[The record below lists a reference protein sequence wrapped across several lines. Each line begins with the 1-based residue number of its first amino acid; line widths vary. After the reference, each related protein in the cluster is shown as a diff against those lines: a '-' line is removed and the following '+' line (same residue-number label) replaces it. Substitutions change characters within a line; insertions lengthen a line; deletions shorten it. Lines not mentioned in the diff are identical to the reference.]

1 MKILFA
7 FFLLLFVFANQ
18 QIFAQKTT
26 FILLRH
32 AEKDVSPTADKRN
45 PDLSEVGKK
54 RAESLFAVIRKYKP
68 QEIFST
74 IYVRTRATITPLSL
88 ELFPPYRLQTQFYD
102 ATEQEEFSEKLLQTK
117 SRCVVV
123 VGHSNSVP
131 ALANLLLKENKY
143 KDLAESEYN
152 KIFIVEVNRKKNMA
166 KAEVIEY

>member
-1 MKILFA
+1 MKILIA
-7 FFLLLFVFANQ
+7 FFLLLFVFSNQ
-18 QIFAQKTT
+18 QVFAQKTT

-45 PDLSEVGKK
+45 PDLSEAGKK
-54 RAESLFAVIRKYKP
+54 RAESLFSVIKKYKP

-74 IYVRTRATITPLSL
+74 IYLRTRATATPLAFQ
-88 ELFPPYRLQTQFYD
+88 LFPPFRLQIQFYD
-102 ATEQEEFSEKLLQTK
+102 STEQETFLEKLLQTK

-152 KIFIVEVNRKKNMA
+152 KIFIVEVNRKKNTA
-166 KAEVIEY
+166 KSEIIEY